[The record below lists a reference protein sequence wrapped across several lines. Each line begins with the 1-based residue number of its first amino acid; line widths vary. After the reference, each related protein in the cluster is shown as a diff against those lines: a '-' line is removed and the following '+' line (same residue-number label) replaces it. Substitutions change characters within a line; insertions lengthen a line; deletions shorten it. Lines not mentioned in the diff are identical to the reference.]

1 MSQTTPSKMTLSTT
15 DVKPLPSDVMHL
27 QMAAYSPVADT
38 EKVDRKGWVNF
49 GDDNL
54 FPMYLRELSQTS
66 PTHGAL
72 IKAIGD
78 MIAGKGVS
86 SEQYQNEL
94 DALHVDTVVY
104 GCAHDYKLHGGFYI
118 EVIWSN
124 DRSVISKINHIPF
137 EECRIA
143 VDQDDESEIGIYH
156 SPDWS
161 NLRKKKNA
169 PAFIPKFNPLTKMEH
184 PVQVY
189 WCFSYTGSQI
199 YPRPDYWSA
208 VNAIETDKLISVF
221 QCNLLSNGMFP
232 STVVNFYNGQAT
244 PEQKMALMR
253 DWENKLTGA
262 SNAAKVMFF
271 FNEREAQKTEIEA
284 FPISDLDKQFD
295 MINSQTQEKIITAHR
310 IVTPLL
316 VGLRSGTGFGSNKD
330 EMATGLEILTNQVIE
345 PAQRKISD
353 ALVYILGEQMPN
365 LAFNIKPNTPL
376 TTQQAEAATVDS
388 GTTDV
393 AATALNGAQIK
404 SLVDIVMQAASD
416 MLPVSSAKAVVR
428 AAFPTL
434 STAQVDEIFKDVQPG
449 SIAPSQIQQSLYK
462 KKVHEAFDDDA
473 VADALIQLGEDAQ
486 DDWVLIDEYEVDY
499 EHDDEDD
506 ARIMS
511 HNFVSTGSA
520 RPNAKS
526 EQDKT
531 IEQVKFYTR
540 YKYDGKINANTRKFC
555 IKMLDADKLYRKED
569 IMQMGSKIVNEGWG
583 PRGAD
588 TYSIWLYKGG
598 GNCHHV
604 WKKQVYASAKGF
616 GLDLSNPDVKQAL
629 DVRVKKA
636 GYKTRNNPKVAQRP
650 IDMPYNGFLPD
661 NPRFGK

>member
-1 MSQTTPSKMTLSTT
+1 
-15 DVKPLPSDVMHL
+15 
-27 QMAAYSPVADT
+27 
-38 EKVDRKGWVNF
+38 
-49 GDDNL
+49 
-54 FPMYLRELSQTS
+54 
-66 PTHGAL
+66 
-72 IKAIGD
+72 
-78 MIAGKGVS
+78 
-86 SEQYQNEL
+86 
-94 DALHVDTVVY
+94 
-104 GCAHDYKLHGGFYI
+104 
-118 EVIWSN
+118 
-124 DRSVISKINHIPF
+124 
-137 EECRIA
+137 
-143 VDQDDESEIGIYH
+143 
-156 SPDWS
+156 
-161 NLRKKKNA
+161 
-169 PAFIPKFNPLTKMEH
+169 
-184 PVQVY
+184 
-189 WCFSYTGSQI
+189 
-199 YPRPDYWSA
+199 
-208 VNAIETDKLISVF
+208 
-221 QCNLLSNGMFP
+221 
-232 STVVNFYNGQAT
+232 
-244 PEQKMALMR
+244 
-253 DWENKLTGA
+253 
-262 SNAAKVMFF
+262 
-271 FNEREAQKTEIEA
+271 
-284 FPISDLDKQFD
+284 
-295 MINSQTQEKIITAHR
+295 
-310 IVTPLL
+310 
-316 VGLRSGTGFGSNKD
+316 
-330 EMATGLEILTNQVIE
+330 MATGLEILTNQVIE

-393 AATALNGAQIK
+393 AATALNGAQIT

>member
-1 MSQTTPSKMTLSTT
+1 
-15 DVKPLPSDVMHL
+15 
-27 QMAAYSPVADT
+27 
-38 EKVDRKGWVNF
+38 
-49 GDDNL
+49 
-54 FPMYLRELSQTS
+54 
-66 PTHGAL
+66 
-72 IKAIGD
+72 
-78 MIAGKGVS
+78 
-86 SEQYQNEL
+86 
-94 DALHVDTVVY
+94 
-104 GCAHDYKLHGGFYI
+104 
-118 EVIWSN
+118 
-124 DRSVISKINHIPF
+124 VISKINHIPF

-143 VDQDDESEIGIYH
+143 VDQDDESEVGVYH

-189 WCFSYTGSQI
+189 WCFTYTGSQI

-208 VNAIETDKLISVF
+208 VNAIETDRLISIF

-365 LAFNIKPNTPL
+365 LSFNIKPNTPL
-376 TTQQAEAATVDS
+376 TTQQATEATIDS
-388 GTTDV
+388 GATDV
-393 AATALNGAQIK
+393 AATALNGAQIT

-449 SIAPSQIQQSLYK
+449 SITPSQIQQSLYK
-462 KKVHEAFDDDA
+462 KKVDEAFDDDA
-473 VADALIQLGEDAQ
+473 VADALIELGEDAQ
-486 DDWVLIDEYEVDY
+486 EDWVLIDEYEVDY

-511 HNFVSTGSA
+511 HNFVSTGTA

-569 IMQMGSKIVNEGWG
+569 IMQMGNRIVNEGWG
-583 PRGAD
+583 PRGAN

>member
-1 MSQTTPSKMTLSTT
+1 MTLSTT
-15 DVKPLPSDVMHL
+15 DAKPLPSDVMHL
-27 QMAAYSPVADT
+27 QMAAYSPVADS

-86 SEQYQNEL
+86 SEQYQSEL
-94 DALHVDTVVY
+94 DALYIDTVVY

-143 VDQDDESEIGIYH
+143 VDQDDESEMGVYH

-189 WCFSYTGSQI
+189 WCFTYTGSQI

-208 VNAIETDKLISVF
+208 VNAIETDRLISIF

-376 TTQQAEAATVDS
+376 TTQQATAATIDS
-388 GTTDV
+388 GATDV
-393 AATALNGAQIK
+393 AATALNGAQIT

-462 KKVHEAFDDDA
+462 KKVDEAFDDDA
-473 VADALIQLGEDAQ
+473 VADALIELGEDAQ

-540 YKYDGKINANTRKFC
+540 YKYDGKISDNTRKFC

-569 IMQMGSKIVNEGWG
+569 IMQMGNRIVNEGWG
-583 PRGAD
+583 ARGAN

-616 GLDLSNPDVKQAL
+616 GLDLSNPDIRQAM

>member
-1 MSQTTPSKMTLSTT
+1 
-15 DVKPLPSDVMHL
+15 
-27 QMAAYSPVADT
+27 
-38 EKVDRKGWVNF
+38 
-49 GDDNL
+49 
-54 FPMYLRELSQTS
+54 
-66 PTHGAL
+66 
-72 IKAIGD
+72 
-78 MIAGKGVS
+78 
-86 SEQYQNEL
+86 
-94 DALHVDTVVY
+94 
-104 GCAHDYKLHGGFYI
+104 
-118 EVIWSN
+118 
-124 DRSVISKINHIPF
+124 
-137 EECRIA
+137 
-143 VDQDDESEIGIYH
+143 
-156 SPDWS
+156 
-161 NLRKKKNA
+161 
-169 PAFIPKFNPLTKMEH
+169 
-184 PVQVY
+184 
-189 WCFSYTGSQI
+189 
-199 YPRPDYWSA
+199 
-208 VNAIETDKLISVF
+208 
-221 QCNLLSNGMFP
+221 
-232 STVVNFYNGQAT
+232 
-244 PEQKMALMR
+244 
-253 DWENKLTGA
+253 
-262 SNAAKVMFF
+262 
-271 FNEREAQKTEIEA
+271 
-284 FPISDLDKQFD
+284 
-295 MINSQTQEKIITAHR
+295 
-310 IVTPLL
+310 
-316 VGLRSGTGFGSNKD
+316 
-330 EMATGLEILTNQVIE
+330 LEILTNQVIE

-393 AATALNGAQIK
+393 AATALNGAQIT

-449 SIAPSQIQQSLYK
+449 SIAPSQIQQSAFEK
-462 KKVHEAFDDDA
+462 KKVYADEAYAPTNEMAAAAELGLKWRDEFGRGGTEVGVARARDISNMRNLSFDTVQRMNSYFSRHEVDKQATGWNDGEDGFPTAGRIAWQLWGGDAGAAWAARIVERVKKENLSFDDDA
-473 VADALIQLGEDAQ
+473 VADALIQLGEDVQ
-486 DDWVLIDEYEVDY
+486 DDWILIDEYEVDY

-531 IEQVKFYTR
+531 IDQVKFYTR

>member
-1 MSQTTPSKMTLSTT
+1 M
-15 DVKPLPSDVMHL
+15 PSDVMHL
-27 QMAAYSPVADT
+27 QMAAYSPVADS
-38 EKVDRKGWVNF
+38 EKIDRKGWVNF
-49 GDDNL
+49 GNDNL

-86 SEQYQNEL
+86 SDQYQAEL
-94 DALHVDTVVY
+94 DALQIDSVVY

-124 DRSVISKINHIPF
+124 DRSVISKLNHIPF

-143 VDQDDESEIGIYH
+143 IDAEDETEIGIYH

-169 PAFIPKFNPLTKMEH
+169 PAFISKFNPLKKMEH

-244 PEQKMALMR
+244 AEQKMALMR

-262 SNAAKVMFF
+262 TNAAKVMFF

-316 VGLRSGTGFGSNKD
+316 VGLRTGTGFGSNKD

-353 ALVYILGEQMPN
+353 ALLMILGEQMPN
-365 LAFNIKPNTPL
+365 LAFTIKPNTPL
-376 TTQQAEAATVDS
+376 TQQQADAATID
-388 GTTDV
+388 GGGATDV
-393 AATALNGAQIK
+393 AATALNGAQIT
-404 SLVDIVMQAASD
+404 SLVDIVMQAASNL
-416 MLPVSSAKAVVR
+416 LPVSSAKAVVR

-449 SIAPSQIQQSLYK
+449 SIAPSQVQQSLYK
-462 KKVHEAFDDDA
+462 KKVDDAFDDAA
-473 VADALIQLGEDAQ
+473 VAAELISMGEDA
-486 DDWVLIDEYEVDY
+486 DEDWVLIDEYEVDY

-511 HNFVSTGSA
+511 HNFVSTGTA

-540 YKYDGKINANTRKFC
+540 YKYSGEVKTNTREFC
-555 IKMLDADKLYRKED
+555 KKMLKADKLYRKED
-569 IMQMGSKIVNEGWG
+569 IMAMGSKIVNAGWG
-583 PRGAD
+583 PRGAN
-588 TYSIWLYKGG
+588 TYSIWMYKGG

-636 GYKTRNNPKVAQRP
+636 GYKTRNNPKVAQKP
-650 IDMPYNGFLPD
+650 INMPHNGFLPD
-661 NPRFGK
+661 NPRFGNK

>member
-1 MSQTTPSKMTLSTT
+1 MTLSTT
-15 DVKPLPSDVMHL
+15 DAKPLPSDVMHL

-38 EKVDRKGWVNF
+38 EKVDRKGWVSF

-86 SEQYQNEL
+86 SEQYQSEL
-94 DALHVDTVVY
+94 DALYIDTVVY

-143 VDQDDESEIGIYH
+143 VDQDDESEVGVYH

-189 WCFSYTGSQI
+189 WCFTYTGSQI

-208 VNAIETDKLISVF
+208 VNAIETDRLISIF

-376 TTQQAEAATVDS
+376 TTQQATAATIDS
-388 GTTDV
+388 GATDV
-393 AATALNGAQIK
+393 AATALNGAQIT

-462 KKVHEAFDDDA
+462 KKVDEAFDDDA
-473 VADALIQLGEDAQ
+473 VADALIELGEDAQ

-531 IEQVKFYTR
+531 IDQVKFYTR